1 MGRYV
6 RTGGRRAQGGG
17 GTVQMEEFTKA
28 GIVTNT
34 SNNNV
39 SELELG
45 NTKYKNVLYDSV
57 GLITSYTENFGQSDE
72 DFRIEYDGQFQ
83 IKKII
88 KGEHTGPTA
97 SVSFASTTSTEG
109 VAFACTVTG
118 GNGLSD
124 SAVLYWDVSN
134 DYQFEITTG
143 QVTLSS
149 GTGNFDVTPK
159 DDSIYELRYP
169 PKFRLRIYTDAARM
183 ERIGES
189 VDIPIND
196 PGTGGGGG
204 GTGEGSQSD
213 PITNF
218 TSFKAGKTAADDGK
232 YWFQLSSGSNTAFE
246 TWVTFRD
253 NGWVKVAQM
262 NNNTDVMSG
271 TSAINAGGSWI
282 DSEINT
288 NQPGKLNS
296 QDINELKHKAF
307 LLRVTGSPNDAFL
320 NNRAG
325 SMIFEYINSE
335 TLPTWGNSQDPT
347 GTYDLK
353 LDHDNSGTGMEI
365 MRYNYESR
373 TLCANDGN
381 HPGNGSYWV
390 SDHNYNGSWQNQIWG
405 SSGAPICW
413 TISNNRIHTNQHWM
427 GGPAGSSGSNQQWG
441 NNSSNAVAIFLQPQ

>member
-17 GTVQMEEFTKA
+17 GTVQVEEFTKA

-39 SELELG
+39 TELELG
-45 NTKYKNVLYDSV
+45 STKYKNVLYDSV

-72 DFRIEYDGQFQ
+72 DFRIEYDGQYQ
-83 IKKII
+83 IKRII

-109 VAFACTVTG
+109 SAFNCTVTG
-118 GNGLSD
+118 GNGLD
-124 SAVLYWDVSN
+124 AAAVLYWDVSN

-149 GTGNFDVTPK
+149 GTGNFSVTPK

-169 PKFRLRIYTDAARM
+169 SKFRLRIYTDAARM

-189 VDIPIND
+189 VDISIND
-196 PGTGGGGG
+196 TGTGGGGG
-204 GTGEGSQSD
+204 SGEGSQSQ

-218 TSFKAGKTAADDGK
+218 NTFKAGKTAADDGK
-232 YWFQLSSGSNTAFE
+232 YWFQLSSGSNTAFQ
-246 TWVTFRD
+246 TYVTFRD
-253 NGWVKVAQM
+253 GGWIKVAQM
-262 NNNTDVMSG
+262 NNNTDVLSG

-282 DSEINT
+282 DDEINV
-288 NQPGKLNS
+288 NQPGKLHS
-296 QDINELKHKAF
+296 SDINELSHQAF
-307 LLRVTGSPNDAFL
+307 MMRVTGSPTDNFL
-320 NNRAG
+320 NSRAG
-325 SMIFEYINSE
+325 SMIFEYVNSE
-335 TLPTWGNSQDPT
+335 TLPNWGSSQDPT

-353 LDHDNSGTGMEI
+353 LDHNNSGTGMEI
-365 MRYNYESR
+365 MRYAYESR
-373 TLCANDGN
+373 TLCSNDGN
-381 HPGNGSYWV
+381 HGGNGSYWV

-405 SSGAPICW
+405 ASGAPICW
-413 TISNNRIHTNQHWM
+413 TISNARIHTNLHWM
-427 GGPAGSSGSNQQWG
+427 GGPAGSSSGNQQWG
-441 NNSSNAVAIFLQPQ
+441 NASDNAAAFFIQPQ